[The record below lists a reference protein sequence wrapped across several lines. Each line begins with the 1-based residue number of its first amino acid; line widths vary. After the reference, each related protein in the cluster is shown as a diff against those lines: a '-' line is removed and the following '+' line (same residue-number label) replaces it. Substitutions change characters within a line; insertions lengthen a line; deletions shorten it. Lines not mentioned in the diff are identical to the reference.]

1 MQTKPDVALCKNRH
15 RLVVTRDLGLLT
27 DPK

>member
-1 MQTKPDVALCKNRH
+1 MQTKPDVALCENRH
-15 RLVVTRDLGLLT
+15 RLVVTRDLDLLT